1 MSGFLAAVGMLL
13 PFADPDL
20 SYPLPAGAD
29 LRVGRPSRTA
39 GPGFLGAAFS
49 PDGTKLAAMT
59 NRGVTVRTVPD
70 GRRLFDDSLIQLR
83 GGAGSD
89 GLAFSPCGQFLAYL
103 DVGSSRA
110 FVAEVATGA
119 WVKLD
124 AAPSDDGG
132 FVTSHIHFVSKGV
145 VRVLGRP
152 LAKGEEEVTFEA
164 VDFDPATGAR
174 LARRTL
180 PTRPIAVARDGR
192 ALMLRDDTTGRRFDT
207 TVWRYA
213 GTPLPGLGIS
223 SAIDA
228 DCRRVVWTATGKV
241 RTDVTVTDAVTGK
254 ALRTVP
260 MPDAVRL
267 AEYYSL
273 GLAPDG
279 GEFYLIGYSKKE
291 PLLVRRWRVADGKEL
306 PAILH
311 AGVRI
316 DLCVVYGPGADA
328 VTLIG
333 EDGFLA
339 TFDRATGARRGPA
352 TRPMRFAASP
362 DGRLLASFDGDAFVV
377 RDSATGRVTRSKRE
391 PAAVGKLGVN
401 DDGERGVPVGELVVS
416 PDAKRQ
422 FRVEGDRLRV
432 SDRDTGKIVRD
443 TPIPPNH
450 PDESG
455 DPQQLAVTPDGRTVA
470 VATHDHIDLFD
481 AAGDHRRRVQVIPV
495 REPAVRLI
503 HSDWTQHVHGIAL
516 SSDGV
521 WLALGHVSYIN
532 SGGVPPSGTVEIYEV
547 ATGSRVATVE
557 ARLLT
562 PKPLTFSPSGRHL
575 WAVADHEALRFDLKP
590 PKLPVFDR
598 RTIVTELRGE
608 NAALAYLAAG
618 RLAAPGMLAW
628 LGEQLLPDKMPD
640 EARVAALVGQLSD
653 REFAAREEATA
664 ALTAMGPGAAAAL
677 RAVLKAPAS
686 AEAGRRAEVV
696 LNRVSGESA
705 PDVLLRKRALAA
717 VAMLAEADD
726 SAARKLLDAWAK
738 GDPGLP
744 LTDAARAALARRPK

>member
-1 MSGFLAAVGMLL
+1 MTGFLAAVGVLL
-13 PFADPDL
+13 PFADADL

-29 LRVGRPSRTA
+29 ARIGRPAQTA

-49 PDGTKLAAMT
+49 PDGTKLATMT

-70 GRRLFDDSLIQLR
+70 GRRLFEDSLIQLR

-89 GLAFSPCGQFLAYL
+89 GLAFSPCGHYLAYL
-103 DVGSSRA
+103 RVGFSRA
-110 FVAEVATGA
+110 FVAEITTGA

-124 AAPSDDGG
+124 AAPSDDIG
-132 FVTSHIHFVSKGV
+132 FTTSHIHYVSRGI

-152 LAKGEEEVTFEA
+152 RSKGKDDGDFEA

-174 LARRTL
+174 LVRRML
-180 PTRPIAVARDGR
+180 PAEPVAAARDGR
-192 ALMLRDDTTGRRFDT
+192 ALILRDDSSRRRFDT

-213 GTPLPGLGIS
+213 GAPMPDLWN
-223 SAIDA
+223 AVAFDA
-228 DCRRVVWTATGKV
+228 DCRRIAWTAAAARTG
-241 RTDVTVTDAVTGK
+241 VTVTDAVTGK
-254 ALRTVP
+254 ALRTAP

-267 AEYYSL
+267 AEYFSL
-273 GLAPDG
+273 GLSPDG
-279 GEFYLIGYSKKE
+279 GEIYLIGYSKTE
-291 PLLVRRWRVADGKEL
+291 PPAARRWRVADGTEL
-306 PAILH
+306 PTLAAPSGTTGAQPI
-311 AGVRI
+311 
-316 DLCVVYGPGADA
+316 YGPGANA

-352 TRPMRFAASP
+352 TRPMQFAASP

-377 RDSATGRVTRSKRE
+377 RNSATGRVTRSKRE

-401 DDGERGVPVGELVVS
+401 DDGGRIVPVGESVVS

-432 SDRDTGKIVRD
+432 SDRDTGKTVRD
-443 TPIPPNH
+443 TPIPPCH
-450 PDESG
+450 PDEF
-455 DPQQLAVTPDGRTVA
+455 DRLRQLAVTPDGRTAA
-470 VATHDHIDLFD
+470 VATDTYVDLFD

-495 REPAVRLI
+495 RDRAMRMI
-503 HSDWTQHVHGIAL
+503 HSDWTRYVHGVAL
-516 SSDGV
+516 SPDGA
-521 WLALGHVSYIN
+521 WLALGHVSFIN
-532 SGGVPPSGTVEIYEV
+532 SGGFPPSGTVEIYEV
-547 ATGSRVATVE
+547 ATGTRVATVE

-575 WAVADHEALRFDLKP
+575 RAVADHEALRFDLKP

-598 RTIVTELRGE
+598 RTIVAELRGE

-618 RLAAPGMLAW
+618 RLAAPGVVAW
-628 LGEQLLPDKMPD
+628 LGQQLPPDKVPD

-664 ALTAMGPGAAAAL
+664 ALVAMGPGAATAL

-696 LNRVSGESA
+696 LNRVSGESS
-705 PDVLLRKRALAA
+705 PDVLLRSRAVAA
-717 VAMLAEADD
+717 VAILAEDGD
-726 SAARKLLDAWAK
+726 PAARKLLDAWAK
-738 GDPGLP
+738 GDIGLP
-744 LTDAARAALARRPK
+744 LTDAARAALARLPK